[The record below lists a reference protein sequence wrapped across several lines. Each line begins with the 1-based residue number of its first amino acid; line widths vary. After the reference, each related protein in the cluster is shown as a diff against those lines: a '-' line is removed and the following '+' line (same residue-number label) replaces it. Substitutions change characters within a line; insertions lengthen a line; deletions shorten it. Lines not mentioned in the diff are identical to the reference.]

1 MPIYW
6 IQNMIKPVNFKIIML
21 AKPVNMLPNQVLMPL
36 KQYCAYKV
44 FMLIHPV
51 CFTLSYMCL
60 HNTYK

>member
-1 MPIYW
+1 
-6 IQNMIKPVNFKIIML
+6 MIKPVNFKIIML
-21 AKPVNMLPNQVLMPL
+21 TKPVNMLPNQVLMPL

-51 CFTLSYMCL
+51 CFTLPYMCL